1 MFFDNIFFLAIL
13 AVKYYNGGVYYYQN
27 KITICK
33 GGFKLG
39 DYNFEDKS
47 KEFGETVR
55 IDTINEEV
63 RKREEQNTS
72 VETEHIRNEN
82 YNYKQPRPRGKDTDE
97 DGFGGGNIIRL
108 SIIGG
113 VVVFVFIFA
122 VMFLSQSGWLS
133 GTKADSTKTND
144 TDISQGLNENEGVYA
159 IILNADNNRTVR
171 FYSINDKKHLSLTV
185 DSKTILTGA
194 NGGSMDY
201 SGLKIGDVVVVT
213 QRDNSG
219 NAGKIFVPEDVWR
232 KENITGVKVDTTL
245 NSVEYDD
252 KIYNYGDDT
261 FFVENGNSVYPG
273 DISQTDIVT
282 LIGKNN
288 MLFVAR
294 LEKTHGHLVFKNL
307 DKVENAVIK
316 VDGEVLEVDKDS
328 EMVEIAEGEHKIE
341 VSGTNIEDYET
352 TLVILPNDKT
362 VIDINENDT
371 NQKEDT
377 GFIKLNV
384 SPSGYTVVLDGVP
397 YLQSTTEI
405 YAEKGEHKV
414 EIVKPGYE
422 TNAVKVTLADKTV
435 EVNIKLEK
443 LKVPEEKKEVS
454 QGNVS
459 VYSNPGWAK
468 VYIDGE
474 YLGIAPVMVKLS
486 YGEHYI
492 QAELDGYDEF
502 KTHVTV
508 DSPDRAITAEFE

>member
-1 MFFDNIFFLAIL
+1 MGN
-13 AVKYYNGGVYYYQN
+13 
-27 KITICK
+27 
-33 GGFKLG
+33 
-39 DYNFEDKS
+39 YNFEDKS

-63 RKREEQNTS
+63 RKREEQNS
-72 VETEHIRNEN
+72 SLETEHIRNKNFE
-82 YNYKQPRPRGKDTDE
+82 YKKTRPRGKDIDE
-97 DGFGGGNIIRL
+97 DGFGGSSIVRL

-113 VVVFVFIFA
+113 MVVFVLIFA
-122 VMFLSQSGWLS
+122 LVFLSQSGRLS
-133 GTKADSTKTND
+133 GTKTENTKTND
-144 TDISQGLNENEGVYA
+144 TDISQGLSQNEGVYA

-213 QRDNSG
+213 KRDNTG
-219 NAGKIFVPEDVWR
+219 NAERIFVPEDVWR

-273 DISQTDIVT
+273 DISETDIVT

-288 MLFVAR
+288 MLFVTR

-316 VDGEVLEVDKDS
+316 IDGEVVEVDKDS
-328 EMVEIAEGEHKIE
+328 RMVEIAEGEHKIV
-341 VSGTNIEDYET
+341 VSGTNIADYET

-362 VIDINENDT
+362 VIDINEKDT
-371 NQKEDT
+371 TQNSET
-377 GFIKLNV
+377 SFIKLNV

-422 TNAVKVTLADKTV
+422 TNAVNVTLADKTV
-435 EVNIKLEK
+435 DVNIKLEK
-443 LKVPEEKKEVS
+443 IKTKEEKKEVS

-468 VYIDGE
+468 VYVDGE
-474 YLGIAPVMVKLS
+474 YLGIAPVMVKLP

-492 QAELDGYDEF
+492 EAELDGYDEF

-508 DSPDRAITAEFE
+508 DSPDKAITAEFE